1 MARASRTRVG
11 SVGRQRSFVRV
22 VLVALLL
29 GVFGLSLGTSDAG
42 AWRTWCRSDP
52 VVSIDG
58 QLVDISVGIP
68 PDQLFS
74 VTGATQIVVK
84 VPPKVS
90 AELVVNDPAHGYP
103 NEVSF
108 RTSKRLDKTN
118 RGIEVRIEVYVTASD
133 DAMPV
138 EVRVTPQVESLA
150 TPVVIEAT
158 ANEWIVV
165 RALV

>member
-1 MARASRTRVG
+1 MARASSTRVG

-29 GVFGLSLGTSDAG
+29 GVFGLAFGTSDAG

-90 AELVVNDPAHGYP
+90 AELVVNEPAHGYH

-108 RTSKRLDKTN
+108 RT
-118 RGIEVRIEVYVTASD
+118 
-133 DAMPV
+133 
-138 EVRVTPQVESLA
+138 
-150 TPVVIEAT
+150 
-158 ANEWIVV
+158 
-165 RALV
+165 